1 MDDKLAKVLNNLPAF
16 RQRQDSTID
25 QLRDLERVAV
35 KLGMYD
41 AADTIRGM
49 VTRHDEQVAK
59 IDEQVAKIDEKVKK

>member
-1 MDDKLAKVLNNLPAF
+1 MDDKLAKALNSLPAF
-16 RQRQDSTID
+16 NQRQDGTID

-49 VTRHDEQVAK
+49 VKRHD
-59 IDEQVAKIDEKVKK
+59 DQVAKIDEKVKK